1 MSLNI
6 YNFMIDEEPIL
17 YLDFDEDKMDEGMDA
32 LSFVDNPATE
42 VKWAIFEKIEVSY
55 ADYPKAASEN
65 ACRAIKYKEKVG
77 RTDCGTRV
85 GWTRAAQLCN
95 ERRISVD
102 TIARMASFKRHQQ
115 HKDVPYDKGCGGLVW
130 DCWGGDEG
138 INWAIRKMQQINNQL
153 RMDAFSKYE
162 FKDLNDEKRLVTAPV
177 MLAETPILR
186 FSSELGKYYVK
197 FSKET
202 IEKMMRKYFKE
213 NKIHKVNTNHDS
225 SQFRDGVYMMESYV
239 VGDRNTSN
247 VFPDLPE
254 GSWVATFYVENDDV
268 WDKVKNSEYN
278 GFSLEG
284 YFIEKYEDDMIEK
297 IAKQIEDVVN
307 SNDKDSMKEDK
318 IKKLLNIK

>member
-1 MSLNI
+1 
-6 YNFMIDEEPIL
+6 MIDEEPIL

-115 HKDVPYDKGCGGLVW
+115 HKDVPYDKGCGGLMW
-130 DCWGGDEG
+130 DAWGGDEG
-138 INWAIRKMQQINNQL
+138 VNWAIRKMQQINNQL